1 MRHKEKQEPK
11 EEKTSQ
17 SGGGIADFYGLLE
30 SLLPLRSELLQ
41 DLRAAME
48 DCKKRSEETLPSDKN
63 KVDYVLELEK
73 EKTKCLLELYKIALN
88 QYLRISADYANYQKR
103 VPKQIA
109 DAIGYEK
116 EKIIGTL
123 LPTLDNFEL
132 TLKNAESAENA
143 QAIIKGVKIIYD
155 QMLDILKSHG
165 AEQIKAL
172 GEKFDPAMHQAMLH
186 QARPEQG
193 ENVVL
198 EEFQRGYKLNGRVIR
213 PSRVVINK
221 LTPGGAGVQEFAAGE
236 MQKEGQTS
244 GQPSEECETKDTEQ

>member
-1 MRHKEKQEPK
+1 MKHKNKPEEQNQSEPK
-11 EEKTSQ
+11 NAGADADNLLAALLSTKDEQFEDAFLTKDDRQLIESLPAEEKAAVREAML
-17 SGGGIADFYGLLE
+17 GKGILFKKLLE
-30 SLLPLRSELLQ
+30 KLQ
-41 DLRAAME
+41 RL
-48 DCKKRSEETLPSDKN
+48 
-63 KVDYVLELEK
+63 
-73 EKTKCLLELYKIALN
+73 
-88 QYLRISADYANYQKR
+88 SADYSNFQKR

-109 DAIGYEK
+109 DTLAYEH
-116 EKIIGTL
+116 EKVIRTL
-123 LPTLDNFEL
+123 LPALDNFEL

-143 QAIIKGVKIIYD
+143 QAIIKGIKIIYD

-165 AEQIKAL
+165 AEQINAL

-221 LTPGGAGVQEFAAGE
+221 LTPSGAGVQEFPTGE

-244 GQPSEECETKDTEQ
+244 GQLSEACETMDTEQ

>member
-1 MRHKEKQEPK
+1 MKHKNKPEEQNQAEPK
-11 EEKTSQ
+11 NA
-17 SGGGIADFYGLLE
+17 GVDADNLLAALLSTKDEQFEDVFLTKDDRQLIESLPEDKQKAAVREAMLGKGVLFMKLLE
-30 SLLPLRSELLQ
+30 KLQ
-41 DLRAAME
+41 RL
-48 DCKKRSEETLPSDKN
+48 
-63 KVDYVLELEK
+63 
-73 EKTKCLLELYKIALN
+73 
-88 QYLRISADYANYQKR
+88 SADYSNFQKR

-109 DAIGYEK
+109 DTLAYEH
-116 EKIIGTL
+116 EKVIRTL
-123 LPTLDNFEL
+123 LPALDNFEL

-143 QAIIKGVKIIYD
+143 EAIIKGVKIIYD

-221 LTPGGAGVQEFAAGE
+221 LPSGGAGVQEFPAGE
-236 MQKEGQTS
+236 MQKEGQLS
-244 GQPSEECETKDTEQ
+244 EQPGEECETKDTEQ

>member
-1 MRHKEKQEPK
+1 MKHKNKPEEQNQSEPK
-11 EEKTSQ
+11 NAGADADNLLAALLSTKDEQFEDAFLTKDDRQLIESLPAEEKAAVREAML
-17 SGGGIADFYGLLE
+17 GKGILFKKLLE
-30 SLLPLRSELLQ
+30 KLQ
-41 DLRAAME
+41 RL
-48 DCKKRSEETLPSDKN
+48 
-63 KVDYVLELEK
+63 
-73 EKTKCLLELYKIALN
+73 
-88 QYLRISADYANYQKR
+88 SADYSNFQKR

-109 DAIGYEK
+109 DTLAYEH
-116 EKIIGTL
+116 EKVIRTL
-123 LPTLDNFEL
+123 LPALDNFEL

-143 QAIIKGVKIIYD
+143 QAIIKGIKIIYD

-165 AEQIKAL
+165 AEQINAL

-221 LTPGGAGVQEFAAGE
+221 LTSSGAGVQELPADE
-236 MQKEGQTS
+236 MQKEEQTS
-244 GQPSEECETKDTEQ
+244 GQLSEECETKDTEQ

>member
-1 MRHKEKQEPK
+1 MKHKNKPEEQNQSEPK
-11 EEKTSQ
+11 NAGADADNLLAALLSTKDEQFEDAFLTKDDRQLIESLPAEEKAAVREAML
-17 SGGGIADFYGLLE
+17 GKGILFKKLLE
-30 SLLPLRSELLQ
+30 KLQ
-41 DLRAAME
+41 RL
-48 DCKKRSEETLPSDKN
+48 
-63 KVDYVLELEK
+63 
-73 EKTKCLLELYKIALN
+73 
-88 QYLRISADYANYQKR
+88 SADYSNFQKR

-109 DAIGYEK
+109 DTLAYEH
-116 EKIIGTL
+116 EKVIRTL
-123 LPTLDNFEL
+123 LPALDNFEL

-165 AEQIKAL
+165 AEQINAL

-221 LTPGGAGVQEFAAGE
+221 LTSSGAGVQELPADE
-236 MQKEGQTS
+236 MQKEEQTS
-244 GQPSEECETKDTEQ
+244 GQLSEECETKDTEQ

>member
-1 MRHKEKQEPK
+1 MKHKNKSEEQKQTEPK
-11 EEKTSQ
+11 NAGADADNLLAALLATKDEQFEDVFLTQDDKELIESLPEEQKAAVSEAMLDK
-17 SGGGIADFYGLLE
+17 GVLFKKLLE
-30 SLLPLRSELLQ
+30 KLQ
-41 DLRAAME
+41 RL
-48 DCKKRSEETLPSDKN
+48 
-63 KVDYVLELEK
+63 
-73 EKTKCLLELYKIALN
+73 
-88 QYLRISADYANYQKR
+88 SADYSNFQKR

-109 DAIGYEK
+109 DTLAYEH
-116 EKIIGTL
+116 EKVIRTL
-123 LPTLDNFEL
+123 LPALDNFEL

-143 QAIIKGVKIIYD
+143 EAIIKGVKIIYD

-172 GEKFDPAMHQAMLH
+172 GEKFDPVMHQAMLH

-221 LTPGGAGVQEFAAGE
+221 LTPSVAGVQEFPAEE
-236 MQKEGQTS
+236 MQKEVQSS

>member
-1 MRHKEKQEPK
+1 MKHKNKPEEQNQTEPK
-11 EEKTSQ
+11 NA
-17 SGGGIADFYGLLE
+17 GADADNLLAALLSTKDEQFEDVFLTKDDRQLIE
-30 SLLPLRSELLQ
+30 SLPEEQKAAVHEAILGKGVLFTKLREKLQ
-41 DLRAAME
+41 RL
-48 DCKKRSEETLPSDKN
+48 
-63 KVDYVLELEK
+63 
-73 EKTKCLLELYKIALN
+73 
-88 QYLRISADYANYQKR
+88 SADYSNFQKR

-109 DAIGYEK
+109 DTLAYEH
-116 EKIIGTL
+116 EKVIRTL
-123 LPTLDNFEL
+123 LPALDNFEL

-143 QAIIKGVKIIYD
+143 EAIIKGVKIIYD

-221 LTPGGAGVQEFAAGE
+221 LTSGGAGVQEFTAGE

>member
-1 MRHKEKQEPK
+1 MKHKNKPEEQKQTEPK
-11 EEKTSQ
+11 NAGADADNLLAALLSTKDEQFEDVFLTKDDRQLIESLPEEQKAVVNEAML
-17 SGGGIADFYGLLE
+17 GKGVLFKKLLE
-30 SLLPLRSELLQ
+30 KLQ
-41 DLRAAME
+41 RL
-48 DCKKRSEETLPSDKN
+48 
-63 KVDYVLELEK
+63 
-73 EKTKCLLELYKIALN
+73 
-88 QYLRISADYANYQKR
+88 SADYSNFQKR

-109 DAIGYEK
+109 DTLAYEH
-116 EKIIGTL
+116 EKVIRTF
-123 LPTLDNFEL
+123 LPALDNFEL

-221 LTPGGAGVQEFAAGE
+221 LTSGGAGVQEFTAGE

>member
-1 MRHKEKQEPK
+1 MKHKNKPEEQKQTEPMSNDAMF
-11 EEKTSQ
+11 E
-17 SGGGIADFYGLLE
+17 GLLDTLLKQKDELFEQTFLTKDDRQLIE
-30 SLLPLRSELLQ
+30 SLPEEQ
-41 DLRAAME
+41 KAAVYEAMLGKGILF
-48 DCKKRSEETLPSDKN
+48 KKL
-63 KVDYVLELEK
+63 LEK
-73 EKTKCLLELYKIALN
+73 LQRL
-88 QYLRISADYANYQKR
+88 SADYSNFQKR

-109 DAIGYEK
+109 DTLAYEH
-116 EKIIGTL
+116 EKVIRTL
-123 LPTLDNFEL
+123 LPALDNFEL

-172 GEKFDPAMHQAMLH
+172 GEKFDPVMHQAMLH

-221 LTPGGAGVQEFAAGE
+221 LTPSVAGVQEFPAEE
-236 MQKEGQTS
+236 MQKEVQSS

>member
-1 MRHKEKQEPK
+1 MKHKNKPEEQNQTEPK
-11 EEKTSQ
+11 NTGPDADNLLAALLSTKDEQFEDAFLTQDDKELIESLPEEEKAAVREAML
-17 SGGGIADFYGLLE
+17 GKGVLFKKLLE
-30 SLLPLRSELLQ
+30 KLQ
-41 DLRAAME
+41 RL
-48 DCKKRSEETLPSDKN
+48 
-63 KVDYVLELEK
+63 
-73 EKTKCLLELYKIALN
+73 
-88 QYLRISADYANYQKR
+88 SADYSNFQKR
-103 VPKQIA
+103 VPKQTA
-109 DAIGYEK
+109 DILAYEH
-116 EKIIGTL
+116 EKVIRTL
-123 LPTLDNFEL
+123 LPALDNFEL

-221 LTPGGAGVQEFAAGE
+221 LTSSGAGVQEFAAGE
-236 MQKEGQTS
+236 MQKEGQTL

>member
-1 MRHKEKQEPK
+1 MKHKNKPEEQKQTEPK
-11 EEKTSQ
+11 NT
-17 SGGGIADFYGLLE
+17 GADADNLLAALLATKDEQFEDVFLTKDDRQLIELLPGEQKAVVCEAMLGKGVLFKKLLE
-30 SLLPLRSELLQ
+30 KLQ
-41 DLRAAME
+41 RL
-48 DCKKRSEETLPSDKN
+48 
-63 KVDYVLELEK
+63 
-73 EKTKCLLELYKIALN
+73 
-88 QYLRISADYANYQKR
+88 SADYSNFQKR

-109 DAIGYEK
+109 DTLAYEH
-116 EKIIGTL
+116 EKVIRAF
-123 LPTLDNFEL
+123 LPALDNFEL

-143 QAIIKGVKIIYD
+143 EAIIKGIKIIYD

-221 LTPGGAGVQEFAAGE
+221 LPSGGAGEQEFPAEE
-236 MQKEGQTS
+236 MQKEVQLS

>member
-1 MRHKEKQEPK
+1 MKHKNKPEEQKQTEPK
-11 EEKTSQ
+11 NA
-17 SGGGIADFYGLLE
+17 GADADNLLAALLATKDEQFEDVFLTQDDRGLI
-30 SLLPLRSELLQ
+30 
-41 DLRAAME
+41 
-48 DCKKRSEETLPSDKN
+48 ETLPEEQKAAVCEALLG
-63 KVDYVLELEK
+63 KGVLFKKLLEK
-73 EKTKCLLELYKIALN
+73 LQRL
-88 QYLRISADYANYQKR
+88 SADYSNFQKR

-109 DAIGYEK
+109 DTLAYEH
-116 EKIIGTL
+116 EKVIRTL
-123 LPTLDNFEL
+123 LPALDNFEL

-143 QAIIKGVKIIYD
+143 EAIIKGVKIIYD

-221 LTPGGAGVQEFAAGE
+221 LPSGEAGVQEFPADE
-236 MQKEGQTS
+236 MQKEGQSS

>member
-1 MRHKEKQEPK
+1 MKHKNKPEEQNQTEPK
-11 EEKTSQ
+11 NADPDADNLLAALLSTKDEQFEDAFLTKDDRQLIESLPEEQKAAVREAML
-17 SGGGIADFYGLLE
+17 GKGVLFMKLLE
-30 SLLPLRSELLQ
+30 KLQ
-41 DLRAAME
+41 RL
-48 DCKKRSEETLPSDKN
+48 
-63 KVDYVLELEK
+63 
-73 EKTKCLLELYKIALN
+73 
-88 QYLRISADYANYQKR
+88 SADYSNFQKR
-103 VPKQIA
+103 IPKQIA
-109 DAIGYEK
+109 DTLAYEH
-116 EKIIGTL
+116 EKVIRTL
-123 LPTLDNFEL
+123 LPALDNFEL

-221 LTPGGAGVQEFAAGE
+221 LTSSGAGVQEFPAEE

-244 GQPSEECETKDTEQ
+244 GQPGEECETKDTE

>member
-1 MRHKEKQEPK
+1 MKHKNKPEEQNQSEPK
-11 EEKTSQ
+11 NA
-17 SGGGIADFYGLLE
+17 GADADNLLAALLSTKDEQFEDVFLTKDDRQLIE
-30 SLLPLRSELLQ
+30 SLP
-41 DLRAAME
+41 
-48 DCKKRSEETLPSDKN
+48 
-63 KVDYVLELEK
+63 EK
-73 EKTKCLLELYKIALN
+73 EKTSVREALLSKGVLFKQLLSKL
-88 QYLRISADYANYQKR
+88 QRLSADYSNFQKR

-109 DAIGYEK
+109 DTLAYEH
-116 EKIIGTL
+116 EKVIRTL
-123 LPTLDNFEL
+123 LPALDNFEL

-165 AEQIKAL
+165 AEQINAL

-221 LTPGGAGVQEFAAGE
+221 LPSSEAAVQELPADE
-236 MQKEGQTS
+236 MQREGQPS